1 MSLEILK
8 CPSCGANVEFNEGV
22 ESCECEYCGAK
33 VTKTSAQNK
42 NNSNASK
49 TDFLSTS
56 NTNKVNL
63 KNVKSSVDKS
73 MRKGIDLEQKNPAD
87 LPRDFYYN
95 STVCIAIPASV
106 ISIIP

>member
-33 VTKTSAQNK
+33 LTKTSAQNK

-49 TDFLSTS
+49 TDFLSTP
-56 NTNKVNL
+56 NTNK
-63 KNVKSSVDKS
+63 D
-73 MRKGIDLEQKNPAD
+73 
-87 LPRDFYYN
+87 
-95 STVCIAIPASV
+95 IAAPASEIIRNSFLYV
-106 ISIIP
+106 SPNVPNCIMPIIDIAALEATVSITLIIHVNEIF